1 MTRERSIKNSLA
13 NVVSENQLTNQAQV
27 QLRELESNAQTYQA
41 MYENFLQAYMQA
53 TQQQSFPIT
62 EARLISPASRPLQK
76 SQPKTLIVLGRY
88 DCRWFDAELR
98 HRHVP

>member
-1 MTRERSIKNSLA
+1 KNSLE

-41 MYENFLQAYMQA
+41 MYDNFLQAYMQA

-62 EARLISPASRPLQK
+62 EARLISPASRSLQR
-76 SQPKTLIVLGRY
+76 SQPKVLIVAGITLVGGLILSLGIAVFREWS
-88 DCRWFDAELR
+88 D
-98 HRHVP
+98 